1 MKLVKVSLVAWR
13 RLWSFRVEICDTPIY
28 SQYFQYGWV
37 LVWVAQCTMKGS
49 FTLFCTDSFQRY
61 TESIGWSPR
70 LWQESTSNCLSTS
83 SHCPMLWWK
92 FIVFAVLALPKLAK
106 LWISTKIGGPGH
118 LESPNLATIWVCCW
132 ALLLFGCSY
141 SHWCAAHSPLPRTPL
156 YWTRNQ

>member
-1 MKLVKVSLVAWR
+1 
-13 RLWSFRVEICDTPIY
+13 
-28 SQYFQYGWV
+28 
-37 LVWVAQCTMKGS
+37 MKGS
-49 FTLFCTDSFQRY
+49 FTLFCTDSFQRC

-141 SHWCAAHSPLPRTPL
+141 SHWCAFHSPLPWTPL
-156 YWTRNQ
+156 YWTRNQWFCVNVEFYHFAYSGTTRTCKTVNLYHNILQPSQDCLD